1 MMSIIAKLILNA
13 LTVYVAAYLVPGIG
27 VENAIVALIVAIVL
41 GLANSLIK
49 PFLHILALPITV
61 MTLGLF
67 ALVINGLI
75 VLLVAYLVPGFMV
88 SGLLSA
94 ILFSIVV
101 SLVGAFLNSL
111 T

>member
-1 MMSIIAKLILNA
+1 MSLIAKLILNA
-13 LTVYVAAYLVPGIG
+13 LAVYVAAYIVPGIEIKDA
-27 VENAIVALIVAIVL
+27 VVALIVAIVL

-49 PFLHILALPITV
+49 PFLHLVALPISI

-75 VLLVAYLVPGFMV
+75 VLMVAYLVPGFVV
-88 SGLLSA
+88 SGLLA
-94 ILFSIVV
+94 ATLFSLVL
-101 SLVGAFLNSL
+101 SLIGAFLNSL

>member
-1 MMSIIAKLILNA
+1 MSMIAKLILNA
-13 LTVYVAAYLVPGIG
+13 LSVYVAAYLVPGIEIKDA
-27 VENAIVALIVAIVL
+27 VVSLIVAIVL
-41 GLANSLIK
+41 GLVNSLIK

-75 VLLVAYLVPGFMV
+75 VLLVAYLVPGFIV
-88 SGLLSA
+88 SGLFAA
-94 ILFSIVV
+94 IIFSIVV
-101 SLVGAFLNSL
+101 SLIGAFLNSL

>member
-1 MMSIIAKLILNA
+1 MSIIAKLILNA
-13 LTVYVAAYLVPGIG
+13 LAVYVAAYLVPGID
-27 VENAIVALIVAIVL
+27 VKDAVVALIVAIVL

-49 PFLHILALPITV
+49 PLLHLIALPITA

-75 VLLVAYLVPGFMV
+75 VLLVAYLVPGFLV
-88 SGLLSA
+88 SGLLPA